1 MTSSKLIWEVI
12 FRGNDLI
19 ECLTASSLAFEREEC
34 FISPEPYQSAELNM
48 AATVFTLNELI
59 DIVVEDDIP
68 RNWCVIFTGS
78 FFECLLFAEHLHQKN
93 GRKDNWQQESDC

>member
-1 MTSSKLIWEVI
+1 MTSKLTWEVI

-34 FISPEPYQSAELNM
+34 FISSEPYQSTELNM
-48 AATVFTLNELI
+48 MATAFTLNEVI

-68 RNWCVIFTGS
+68 RNWRVLFTGS
-78 FFECLLFAEHLHQKN
+78 FFECLLFAERLHKEK
-93 GRKDNWQQESDC
+93 GSKDNWQQESDC